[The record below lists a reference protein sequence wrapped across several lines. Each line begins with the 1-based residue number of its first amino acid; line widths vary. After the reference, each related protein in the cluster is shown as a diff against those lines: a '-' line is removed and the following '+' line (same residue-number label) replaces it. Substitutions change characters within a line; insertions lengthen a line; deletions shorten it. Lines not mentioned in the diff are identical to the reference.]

1 MKQLIT
7 STLVMASR
15 FLILLAALL
24 ELMPRPAHA
33 ASATWNALPTNNN
46 WLAAATTN
54 NWSTGDGTFP
64 GQASSSGTADV
75 ASFTNASSITTIS
88 NNVGFSIGGILF
100 DTANASAY
108 TIYTSGGT
116 WRINNGASSFIRINS
131 TVVNPQ
137 VINGALRMAS
147 GGPCTVT
154 SDSTT
159 PTATLTI
166 ANGMSVNNSGNGST
180 LILNGQNTGPNI
192 MGSFTEQTPAT
203 IFGALT
209 KSGSGTWILTGNS
222 TYHSNTLVSGGIL
235 MLAGNGAIPNSTNM
249 WINSGTLCIS
259 NTMVNPNN
267 LTVTNGGSLLLTNTF
282 FRTPLTIGNLTASNA
297 NFRIGVNGSTP
308 YTNILAT
315 NSLNLGANVTIGVEQ
330 IASVIAPTTFSLIS
344 YAGADPNAANIS
356 VTTPPGYLAGTPTVD
371 TVNKLVQ
378 VLITPTAAPVSI
390 TWQGS
395 VSSGDW
401 DTTTPNWTNSAGA
414 AVNYNQN
421 DFVTFDDT
429 AVTTAVK
436 LTTTLSPGAFTNNTG
451 GTYTFGGP
459 GKISGATSLIKQGTG
474 TLIFTNAANND
485 YNGGTVI
492 SGGTLQVGNG
502 TTLGSIPASASIV
515 DNGTLIFDRSDSLT
529 VAGAISGSGSLAQI
543 GSGTLTL
550 SGASTYTGSLSV
562 SQGAVRANT
571 VGAAGPGLVTVN
583 SGGTLVIGAALT
595 NSFALSNA
603 VIGTSVSGGFTMST
617 NKELTAAANSTNIIY
632 CADPQSPTASF
643 QFLVDGNLRGSGAI
657 LVINAPVQN
666 VDGGQGVRFRNTN
679 AVSDFSGTII
689 YTNGN
694 KGELLTFTPDGATY
708 SPIGSGKLVLYC
720 GGYFGTNG
728 TLAPTNGLGYTELN
742 LRNNGLGSINL
753 GNDLTLA
760 GTGAAVINGL
770 AGSNGVTMG
779 KLTIGANQELI
790 GYKASASPAVTNV
803 VFFPTVSLGGN
814 ATFSP
819 HSTSFGAANQFG
831 TDFSLGA
838 ITETVG
844 GSGIT
849 KGGLGALTLTGVNNY
864 SGNTTITNGVLF
876 LKGAAS
882 IANSPNIIIGG
893 GAVLD
898 VTNLL
903 STFTLGGAQT
913 LSNITS
919 TAALSGNFD
928 ASLATISLRYA
939 SGVPSFTV
947 SNGAL
952 TVASSTPFKVNNTGA
967 ALIRGSYKLISA
979 ANGGSIAGTAPS
991 SVTVGGSGLAGVG
1004 TPTLQ
1009 ITASELYLV
1018 IPNSAPTIAHIVT
1031 NTVAAGVT
1039 WKIAASDLKTA
1050 AGWAD
1055 IDNDTLTVTA
1065 AGPTSNLGKSVTQDG
1080 SFVYYNAGVTG
1091 EDFFSYTISD
1101 GTATANGTIYLES
1114 SGSPP
1119 APANASLIIPGG
1131 NGVPTVTFA
1140 GIPGHTNVV
1149 EASTNLVN
1157 WNAISTNVAGT
1168 NGLWQ
1173 VIDND
1178 ATNFLNRYYRSY
1190 QVYP

>member
-1 MKQLIT
+1 MKRLSLT
-7 STLVMASR
+7 PAMAFR
-15 FLILLAALL
+15 VIVLLAASF
-24 ELMPRPAHA
+24 ELTPQLANA
-33 ASATWNALPTNNN
+33 ASATWNAAPSNNN

-64 GQASSSGTADV
+64 GQASSSGTGDV
-75 ASFTNASSITTIS
+75 ATFSNASSITTIS

-116 WRINNGASSFIRINS
+116 WRINNGSSSFIRINS

-147 GGPCTVT
+147 TGPVTVT

-159 PTATLTI
+159 PTATLSI
-166 ANGMSVNNSGNGST
+166 ANGISVNNSGNGAT
-180 LILNGQNTGPNI
+180 LILTGQNTGPNV
-192 MGSFTEQTPAT
+192 MASFTEQTPAT

-209 KSGSGTWILTGNS
+209 KSGSGTWILVGNC

-249 WINSGTLCIS
+249 WVNSGTLCIS

-282 FRTPLTIGNLTASNA
+282 FRTPLTIGNLIASNA
-297 NFRIGVNGSTP
+297 IFRVGLNGSTP

-315 NSLNLGANVTIGVEQ
+315 NSLNLGVNVTIGIEQ
-330 IASVIAPTTFSLIS
+330 VAAVSAPTSFNLIS
-344 YAGADPNAANIS
+344 YAGADPNPANIS
-356 VTTPPGYLAGTPTVD
+356 VTTLPGYLAGAPTVD

-378 VLITPTAAPVSI
+378 VTVTPTALPVSI

-414 AVNYNQN
+414 SVSYNQN

-436 LTTTLSPGAFTNNTG
+436 LTTTLSPGAFTNNTA

-459 GKISGATSLIKQGTG
+459 GKISGAASLIKLGTG

-492 SGGTLQVGNG
+492 SGGTVQVGNG
-502 TTLGSIPASASIV
+502 TTLGSIPASASV
-515 DNGTLIFDRSDSLT
+515 VNNGALIFDRSDSLT
-529 VAGAISGSGSLAQI
+529 VGAPISGSGSLSQI
-543 GSGTLTL
+543 GGGTLTL
-550 SGASTYTGSLSV
+550 SGSSSFTGGLTL
-562 SQGAVRANT
+562 SQGAVRANAVT
-571 VGAAGPGLVTVN
+571 ASGTGLVTVN
-583 SGGTLVIGAALT
+583 SGATFVAGAAVT
-595 NSFALSNA
+595 NGFALSNA
-603 VIGTSVSGGFTMST
+603 IVGTTVTLTMNT
-617 NKELTAAANSTNIIY
+617 NKEFTVAPNSTNLIY
-632 CADPQSPTASF
+632 SADPQNPASSQ
-643 QFLVDGNLRGSGAI
+643 QFLIDGNLRGSGTVVI
-657 LVINAPVQN
+657 INALVQN
-666 VDGGQGVRFRNTN
+666 IDGGQGVRFRNTN
-679 AVSDFSGTII
+679 AISDFSGTII

-694 KGELLTFTPDGATY
+694 KGELLTMTQDGASY
-708 SPIGSGKLVLYC
+708 SPIGTGKLILYA
-720 GGYFGTNG
+720 GNYLGTNG
-728 TLAPTNGLGYTELN
+728 TLALADGTGYTELN
-742 LRNNGLGSINL
+742 IRNNGAGSVNI
-753 GNDLTLA
+753 GNDITIM
-760 GTGAAVINGL
+760 GTGAAIINGL

-779 KLTIGANQELI
+779 KLTIGAGQELI
-790 GYKASASPAVTNV
+790 GYKASAAPAVTNV
-803 VFFPTVSLGGN
+803 LIFPTVSLGGS

-819 HSTSFGAANQFG
+819 HSTSFGATSQFG

-838 ITETVG
+838 ITETVA

-849 KGGLGALTLTGVNNY
+849 KGGLGAVSLTGVNNY
-864 SGNTTITNGVLF
+864 SGNTTVTNGTLF
-876 LKGAAS
+876 LKGSAS
-882 IANSPNIIIGG
+882 IANSPNIIIGSG
-893 GAVLD
+893 GVLD
-898 VTNLL
+898 VTNLS
-903 STFTLGGAQT
+903 STFTLGPAQT

-919 TAALSGNFD
+919 TAAMSGNAD
-928 ASLATISLRYA
+928 ASLGAISLRYA

-952 TVASSTPFKVNNTGA
+952 TVASGTTFKVNNTGV
-967 ALIRGSYKLISA
+967 ALPKGNYKLISA
-979 ANGGSIAGTAPS
+979 ANGGSVAGTAPS
-991 SVTVGGSGLAGVG
+991 TVTVGGNGVTG
-1004 TPTLQ
+1004 TGSTTLQ
-1009 ITASELYLV
+1009 ITGGELFLV
-1018 IPNSAPTIAHIVT
+1018 TPNTAPTIARIVPT
-1031 NTVAAGVT
+1031 SVAPGLT
-1039 WKIAASDLKTA
+1039 WKIPAAALATA

-1055 IDNDTLTVTA
+1055 VDSDTLTITA
-1065 AGPTSNLGKSVTQDG
+1065 AGPTSTLGKSVTQDG
-1080 SFVYYNAGVTG
+1080 SFIYYNAAVTG
-1091 EDFFSYTISD
+1091 EDHFSYTISD

-1114 SGSPP
+1114 SGPPP
-1119 APANASLIIPGG
+1119 APANASLIVPGG
-1131 NGVPTVTFA
+1131 NGVPTITFA
-1140 GIPGHTNVV
+1140 GIPGRTNVV
-1149 EASTNLVN
+1149 EASTNLVD
-1157 WNAISTNVAGT
+1157 WNEISTNIAGT
-1168 NGLWQ
+1168 NGLWK